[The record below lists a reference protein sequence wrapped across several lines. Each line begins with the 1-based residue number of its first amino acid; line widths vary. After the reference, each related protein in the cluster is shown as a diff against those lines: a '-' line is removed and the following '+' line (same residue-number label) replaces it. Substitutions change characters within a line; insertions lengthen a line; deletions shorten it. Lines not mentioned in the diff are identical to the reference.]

1 VLAEYLKAPE
11 VTKRRIYLETL
22 QQVLPGLRSKI
33 IVDESTSEI
42 LPLLHLDAENAGT
55 AESKEATP

>member
-22 QQVLPGLRSKI
+22 QEVLPQLRSKI
-33 IVDESTSEI
+33 VLDEAGQQI
-42 LPLLHLDAENAGT
+42 LPFLQLDSGKVD
-55 AESKEATP
+55 SGVPQP